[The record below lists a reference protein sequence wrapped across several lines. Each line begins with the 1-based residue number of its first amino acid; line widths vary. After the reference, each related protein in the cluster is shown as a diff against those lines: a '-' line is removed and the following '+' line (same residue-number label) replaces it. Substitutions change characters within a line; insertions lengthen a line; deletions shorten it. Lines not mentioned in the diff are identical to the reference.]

1 MAFESAEE
9 LHLLLQHPAN
19 KKAQKGEAMLNYYDK
34 ISQVFWVSDNYLFHA
49 CSMQRIYNLTERQ
62 LVRKVNKGEL
72 SREGADKAL
81 EMLASKVLLGALAV
95 PPPPVKN
102 LDGEDMDPEKQSI
115 SVWQRWLGARPCRS
129 ARVSSTIS
137 WARTS

>member
-1 MAFESAEE
+1 MEIRAAQLNAACKLELWQLAFESAEE

-62 LVRKVNKGEL
+62 LVRKVN
-72 SREGADKAL
+72 
-81 EMLASKVLLGALAV
+81 
-95 PPPPVKN
+95 
-102 LDGEDMDPEKQSI
+102 
-115 SVWQRWLGARPCRS
+115 
-129 ARVSSTIS
+129 
-137 WARTS
+137 